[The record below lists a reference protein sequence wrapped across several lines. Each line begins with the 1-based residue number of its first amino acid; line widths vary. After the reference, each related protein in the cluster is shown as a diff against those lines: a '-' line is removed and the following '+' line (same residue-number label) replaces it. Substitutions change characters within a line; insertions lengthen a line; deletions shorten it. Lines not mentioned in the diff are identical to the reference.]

1 VGGKSFQ
8 SGEDFKTGRERE
20 MNQYCRDCAFCR
32 ITGYDKK
39 HQDLDG
45 VTMWFECELQD
56 SAVDLTDTCE
66 SFKERK

>member
-1 VGGKSFQ
+1 
-8 SGEDFKTGRERE
+8 